1 MAELEIEVEGTP
13 NPKAAKFT
21 LDRPL
26 PYEESR
32 SCFEPDDA
40 EGDPLA
46 EGLMA
51 LEGVEA
57 ILMLEDFITVTR
69 SDEAAWD
76 DLVDDV
82 IGVIRREL
90 PEDGDG

>member
-1 MAELEIEVEGTP
+1 MAELDIEVEGTP

-21 LDRPL
+21 LGRSL

-32 SCFEPDDA
+32 SCFDADDA
-40 EGDPLA
+40 EGDALA

-57 ILMLEDFITVTR
+57 ILMLDDFITVTR
-69 SDEAAWD
+69 GDDVSWDE
-76 DLVDDV
+76 LVDEV
-82 IGVIRREL
+82 IAVIRREM
-90 PEDGDG
+90 PAGG